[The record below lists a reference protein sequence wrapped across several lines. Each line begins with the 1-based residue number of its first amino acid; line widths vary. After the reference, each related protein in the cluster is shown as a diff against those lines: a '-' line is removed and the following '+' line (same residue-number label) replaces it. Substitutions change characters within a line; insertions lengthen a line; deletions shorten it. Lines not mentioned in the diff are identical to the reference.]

1 MLKKAIQL
9 YNKGKLEIIEK
20 LADSSN
26 SIYDEVCFVDDG
38 QIAAQ
43 IERDKKVYL
52 DLSKEIEFLASY
64 DKADQERNNKLAYLI
79 KKRQDIL
86 MHMAFLAS
94 NKFENLD
101 KCLNLIEESPSDFK
115 QCLRALKLFSL
126 REEQEAYAIL
136 SAYIQKYDGFLN
148 HYLLNKIYGQLLLQ
162 KRRFDEAIAYL
173 TAAAQLRP
181 EDVELHMWLQQLYER
196 VDNKNGVQIETGII
210 ALLKGAR

>member
-101 KCLNLIEESPSDFK
+101 KCLNLIEESPSEFK

-126 REEQEAYAIL
+126 HDEQEAYAIL

-148 HYLLNKIYGQLLLQ
+148 HYLLNKTYGKLLLQ
-162 KRRFDEAIAYL
+162 KQRFDEAIAYL

-181 EDVELHMWLQQLYER
+181 EDVELHMWLQHLYEM
-196 VDNKNGVQIETGII
+196 VNNKNGVQIETDII

>member
-38 QIAAQ
+38 QISAQ

-79 KKRQDIL
+79 KKRQDVL
-86 MHMAFLAS
+86 LHMAFLAS

-126 REEQEAYAIL
+126 REEEEAYAIL
-136 SAYIQKYDGFLN
+136 SAYLQKYDGFLN
-148 HYLLNKIYGQLLLQ
+148 HYLLNKIYGKLLLQ

-181 EDVELHMWLQQLYER
+181 EDVELHMWLQHLYKM
-196 VDNKNGVQIETGII
+196 VDNNNGVQIETGII
-210 ALLKGAR
+210 ALLKGAH